1 MNPMKTF
8 YVIAIGLFFSLG
20 TAAQEIKFETE
31 YIDYGKIAQNSN
43 GERTFVFTNT
53 GDKPLII
60 RNVQSSCGCTIPEKP
75 SKPIMPGEKG
85 EIKVKYDT
93 KRIGGFY
100 KQITVFSNAVTA
112 SRKVVKIRGYVN
124 KPEQISLEKKKS
136 IVTN

>member
-8 YVIAIGLFFSLG
+8 YLVAIGLFFSLG

-60 RNVQSSCGCTIPEKP
+60 RNVQSSCGCTVPKKP

>member
-8 YVIAIGLFFSLG
+8 YLVAIGLFFSLG

-60 RNVQSSCGCTIPEKP
+60 RNVQSSCGCTIPKKP